1 MQNCAKCKTSLHNFQ
16 HFKKFHFTLYSR
28 LVRVLL
34 KWEMANLQFPWVRQ
48 SRWSTQRTT
57 WADSRDV
64 RASKKKIMQ
73 NIYLLFY
80 WTQDLVS
87 LGSDLCLWVQM
98 SLTHPLTRG
107 KGGWCPIRILFFLAE
122 WNKTISNMIVF
133 KPFRCSCITAVSG
146 LDHCPCGNSDTT
158 DWQVSRNVPSFYFT
172 LISPTVP
179 KCVLS
184 LSSSPLI
191 KSIVFNLADL

>member
-1 MQNCAKCKTSLHNFQ
+1 M
-16 HFKKFHFTLYSR
+16 
-28 LVRVLL
+28 
-34 KWEMANLQFPWVRQ
+34 
-48 SRWSTQRTT
+48 
-57 WADSRDV
+57 
-64 RASKKKIMQ
+64 
-73 NIYLLFY
+73 
-80 WTQDLVS
+80 S
-87 LGSDLCLWVQM
+87 LGPDV
-98 SLTHPLTRG
+98 THSPTHSG
-107 KGGWCPIRILFFLAE
+107 KGGLVPHLNTSFWPE
-122 WNKTISNMIVF
+122 KNKAIYNMIVF

-184 LSSSPLI
+184 LPISLI